1 MPGIT
6 VLGSVVASGAGY
18 APLALDPPSAVLQ
31 RPQPATY
38 DRHRAS
44 YCAESTRFWN
54 GTFET
59 ECEPQKN
66 FSHECQADMRL
77 FRFFKMCMY
86 VETVFLLLLRILI
99 LTKKIQEFPLYMR
112 Y

>member
-6 VLGSVVASGAGY
+6 ALGSVVASGAGY
-18 APLALDPPSAVLQ
+18 ATLALDPPPAVLQ
-31 RPQPATY
+31 RPQPASY

-59 ECEPQKN
+59 EGEPQN
-66 FSHECQADMRL
+66 IFSHECRVALQKLDAWDYHTR
-77 FRFFKMCMY
+77 FRGGQWRW
-86 VETVFLLLLRILI
+86 LRV
-99 LTKKIQEFPLYMR
+99 TRF
-112 Y
+112 